1 MYIQRVECSC
11 WLLDRYSKTCKSFFT
26 INSWVNSGICS
37 LRNVISYSVGKSAK
51 LCNDTRREEGQIG
64 RGLWRVTC
72 HVAAHGARDTCDTV
86 PGVESEKF
94 KMTQQSDLK
103 STVSGSIFVA

>member
-1 MYIQRVECSC
+1 MQFAKCH
-11 WLLDRYSKTCKSFFT
+11 
-26 INSWVNSGICS
+26 
-37 LRNVISYSVGKSAK
+37 YSVGKSAK

-64 RGLWRVTC
+64 RGLWRVTY

>member
-1 MYIQRVECSC
+1 MQFAKCHYSEGKKCKVVQRYE
-11 WLLDRYSKTCKSFFT
+11 K
-26 INSWVNSGICS
+26 
-37 LRNVISYSVGKSAK
+37 
-51 LCNDTRREEGQIG
+51 
-64 RGLWRVTC
+64 RGGTDWKRTMAC
-72 HVAAHGARDTCDTV
+72 HVSRGAHGARDTCDTV

>member
-1 MYIQRVECSC
+1 MSLFSGEKVQSC
-11 WLLDRYSKTCKSFFT
+11 AT
-26 INSWVNSGICS
+26 I
-37 LRNVISYSVGKSAK
+37 
-51 LCNDTRREEGQIG
+51 REERRDRLEEDYGVS
-64 RGLWRVTC
+64 RVTC

>member
-1 MYIQRVECSC
+1 MSLFSGEKCRVVQRYE
-11 WLLDRYSKTCKSFFT
+11 K
-26 INSWVNSGICS
+26 
-37 LRNVISYSVGKSAK
+37 
-51 LCNDTRREEGQIG
+51 
-64 RGLWRVTC
+64 RGGTDWKRTMACHVSRVTC
-72 HVAAHGARDTCDTV
+72 HVAAHAARDTCDTV